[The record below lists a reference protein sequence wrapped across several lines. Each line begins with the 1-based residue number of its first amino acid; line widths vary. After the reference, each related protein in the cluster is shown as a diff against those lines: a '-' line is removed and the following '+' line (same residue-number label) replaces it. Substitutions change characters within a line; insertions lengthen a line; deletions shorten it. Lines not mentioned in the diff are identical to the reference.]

1 MASVSDN
8 KNFTDQIISA
18 YPLDEA
24 IEWIMHNMDPEDIF
38 STDQLLAWAEENG
51 YIDKETAK

>member
-8 KNFTDQIISA
+8 KNFTDQIISK

-38 STDQLLAWAEENG
+38 STDQLSTWAEENG
-51 YIDKETAK
+51 YEETKED

>member
-8 KNFTDQIISA
+8 KNFSDQIISK

-38 STDQLLAWAEENG
+38 STGQLSIWAEENG
-51 YIDKETAK
+51 YEETKED

>member
-8 KNFTDQIISA
+8 KNFTDQIISK

-38 STDQLLAWAEENG
+38 STDQLSTWAEENG
-51 YIDKETAK
+51 YEEIKKD